1 LKAKPVKCRALAFR
15 LFRSDEKCPFK
26 KVLTTQ
32 YSSFDPLLKINN
44 AAIKFIGEDDPP
56 MFKYLGR
63 FVQYDLKDDLIRKQ
77 VEEKLLKWLQIIED
91 CGLEGRMKA
100 WIANFHVC
108 SKLAW
113 LLMVQDFPAGA
124 VESWRD
130 HIHRKF
136 RRWIGLAKC
145 AEPSIL
151 YRSTE
156 HFGLNFKDLVQME
169 KQLRVIKWQII
180 KYSKDTQ
187 MQQLYN
193 YRLAL
198 DRSGHIGKGNRT
210 SPCLTLEELENSR
223 ALERFVGFGQQ
234 GRQGLG
240 SRCRYRKVDTRV
252 DIITRM
258 KKEAEESGS
267 LFCIN
272 MNYKLLGSPG
282 V

>member
-1 LKAKPVKCRALAFR
+1 
-15 LFRSDEKCPFK
+15 
-26 KVLTTQ
+26 
-32 YSSFDPLLKINN
+32 
-44 AAIKFIGEDDPP
+44 

-63 FVQYDLKDDLIRKQ
+63 FVQYDLKNDLIRKQ

-151 YRSTE
+151 YRSSE
-156 HFGLNFKDLVQME
+156 HFGLNFRTLF
-169 KQLRVIKWQII
+169 II

-193 YRLAL
+193 YR
-198 DRSGHIGKGNRT
+198 
-210 SPCLTLEELENSR
+210 
-223 ALERFVGFGQQ
+223 
-234 GRQGLG
+234 
-240 SRCRYRKVDTRV
+240 
-252 DIITRM
+252 
-258 KKEAEESGS
+258 
-267 LFCIN
+267 
-272 MNYKLLGSPG
+272 
-282 V
+282 